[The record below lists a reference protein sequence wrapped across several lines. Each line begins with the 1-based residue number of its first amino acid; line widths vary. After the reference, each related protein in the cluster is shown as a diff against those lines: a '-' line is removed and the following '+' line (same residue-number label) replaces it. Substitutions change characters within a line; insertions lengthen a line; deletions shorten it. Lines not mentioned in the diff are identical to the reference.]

1 MRRARRRP
9 RGGGRSAPRWR
20 NASGKRIADAAGALS
35 PFPWPSPSRWA
46 PGSWRSPASAH
57 TRTAS
62 VALRGHLQLR
72 DGVGERAAQAVQVRD
87 RLRVRA
93 QAEGQLSGERD
104 DRDPEGM
111 PVGRLGERAELLDR
125 VPEDH
130 RALLRARYVRD
141 GEGKLTRPGGE
152 AGNSLVERPEPA
164 DRVEEGVQR
173 VRIVIELPLF
183 RLGVDQTQ
191 ALEGVLLRYR
201 EVDIEER
208 VAVSELALLLLAGV
222 EADRALDPQV

>member
-1 MRRARRRP
+1 
-9 RGGGRSAPRWR
+9 
-20 NASGKRIADAAGALS
+20 
-35 PFPWPSPSRWA
+35 
-46 PGSWRSPASAH
+46 
-57 TRTAS
+57 
-62 VALRGHLQLR
+62 
-72 DGVGERAAQAVQVRD
+72 
-87 RLRVRA
+87 
-93 QAEGQLSGERD
+93 
-104 DRDPEGM
+104 M

-191 ALEGVLLRYR
+191 ALEGVVLRYR
-201 EVDIEER
+201 EVDIEKR

-222 EADRALDPQV
+222 EADRALDPQVVRREAAALDPAPEPARHHSEHDVVHGHSLPGVVLDPLQPLERESGPRDLSPRPDVLVEGRGGSRPELAP